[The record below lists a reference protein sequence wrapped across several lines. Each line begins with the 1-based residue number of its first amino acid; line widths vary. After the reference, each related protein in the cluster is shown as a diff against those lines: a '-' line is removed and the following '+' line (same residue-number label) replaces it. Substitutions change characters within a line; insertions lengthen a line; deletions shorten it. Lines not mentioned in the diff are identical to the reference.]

1 MSPYWSSWLDKMVIE
16 DSITVPAKWHYLA
29 GIKQN
34 SPGSYIYSESLSTIC
49 AISLITSIHRSK
61 NQGVAMKVVPLTIIS
76 SDLLAKIL
84 LPISMTLDS
93 ADLKDLVSEGEML
106 PPEVKTVILLN

>member
-1 MSPYWSSWLDKMVIE
+1 
-16 DSITVPAKWHYLA
+16 
-29 GIKQN
+29 
-34 SPGSYIYSESLSTIC
+34 
-49 AISLITSIHRSK
+49 
-61 NQGVAMKVVPLTIIS
+61 MKVVPLTIIS

-106 PPEVKTVILLN
+106 PPEVKTMILLNWKLKLPNSHFDLTSLNQQAKKGIIVLASAIDLSY